1 MDQPI
6 RVGIIGTGFGAKVH
20 APMMID
26 HPGFEVV
33 AISSVS
39 RGHLDQVK
47 QETGINQVYSNWKEM
62 LDKEK
67 LDLVAIASAPS
78 LHHEMVV
85 EAYRHGVHVLCEKP
99 IAFNTSEAKEMI
111 DSKNTADRLGFIN
124 FEFRFLPARRKVKE
138 ILSSGQLGRI
148 IHVNYSVTLPG
159 YGRSI
164 SSKRGWLGQ
173 KEKAGGMLGAIGSH
187 MFDSLLWWMD
197 DHIDSISGQLSTHVP
212 EYVDEA
218 GEKEIRTADD
228 SFQTMGT
235 FHNGS
240 TFSVGLTSA
249 SRHSIGWRLE
259 VFGTEGT
266 LVMNDDNKV
275 ELGIG
280 NEPLTEVEL
289 LPNLE
294 TPEHIKEPATRYY
307 NAFYRL
313 LDDLFSV
320 ITKNESSSFLATF
333 ENGHQVQRIL
343 DAVKESSETG
353 QQVTIKI

>member
-20 APMMID
+20 APIMID
-26 HPGFEVV
+26 HSGYEVV

-39 RGHLDQVK
+39 RGLLDQVR

-62 LDKEK
+62 LEKEE
-67 LDLVAIASAPS
+67 LDMVAVASAPF
-78 LHHEMVV
+78 LHHEMVM
-85 EAYRHGVHVLCEKP
+85 EAYRHGLHVLCEKP
-99 IAFNTSEAKEMI
+99 MAFNSLESQEMI
-111 DSKNTADRLGFIN
+111 TARNNASRLGFIN

-138 ILSSGQLGRI
+138 IMSSGQLGRI
-148 IHVNYSVTLPG
+148 LHVNYSVTFPG
-159 YGRSI
+159 YERAI

-197 DHIDSISGQLSTHVP
+197 ESIQSLSGQLATHTP
-212 EYVDEA
+212 EFVDEV
-218 GEKEIRTADD
+218 GEREIRTADD
-228 SFQTMGT
+228 AFQVMGSFL
-235 FHNGS
+235 NGS

-266 LVMNDDNKV
+266 LIMNDDNKV
-275 ELGIG
+275 EIGIG
-280 NEPLTEVEL
+280 NVPLNEVEL
-289 LPNLE
+289 LTDLI
-294 TPEHIKEPATRYY
+294 TPEHIKEPASRYY

-313 LDDLFSV
+313 LDDVYSA
-320 ITKNESSSFLATF
+320 ITKNEPSPFLATF

-343 DAVKESSETG
+343 DAVRG
-353 QQVTIKI
+353 V